1 MAKVRIPINP
11 LQVGKVGAYSMYVRD
26 GEQIT
31 RQRKNASNYGEAA
44 SRTLTQQGR
53 RVMWSN
59 LVSQF
64 KAMKDWQPR
73 AYETL
78 RKGQTDYNKFMQL
91 NVNAATLPLTKQEAS
106 DGCVIITPVLVSQG
120 SLILPQAVVDTSDLV
135 LHIAVDVSSA
145 GTTPPTTLGQLSFH
159 LINANGGWLE
169 GDALAVIMF
178 KNWKD
183 AAGNPRAESIYQE
196 FTLDTTSDTP
206 LADILPRYDVTW
218 GSGVELE
225 VAPKTA
231 DEQDCV
237 AWAIVH
243 TRRVSG
249 SLKVST
255 SRVMMGST
263 SLVTEYTT
271 QARLQEAIESYG
283 LSTLVP
289 LEPSFK
295 KAVIESAAVDGSKVL
310 GPQGGTLYYDHGIEL
325 TITGQN
331 MSPDSVWLV
340 HDDTP
345 YTPLSVDGDTW
356 TYVLGSNGSNNIWL
370 NGVLYARVIISGA
383 TVPAGLP
390 STMRAHL
397 YNTEAT
403 PQVFEPVSK
412 TSADCLNYN
421 HKVTDVYKDLQYII
435 GSSSRPFTALQ
446 SDFEVSGGSLKNYY
460 QRENDVVLVVV
471 PASADEVCYVKYKG
485 YIVLVCNYES

>member
-106 DGCVIITPVLVSQG
+106 DGCVVITPVLVSQG

-145 GTTPPTTLGQLSFH
+145 GVTPPTTLGQLSYH

-218 GSGVELE
+218 GTGVELE

-255 SRVMMGST
+255 SRIMMGST

-295 KAVIESAAVDGSKVL
+295 NAVIDYVAVDGSKAL
-310 GPQGGTLYYDHGIEL
+310 GPQGGTLNYNHDITL

-331 MSPDSVWLV
+331 MTPDSVWLV

-370 NGVLYARVIISGA
+370 NGVLYARIIISGV
-383 TVPAGLP
+383 TVPEGLP
-390 STMRAHL
+390 SRM
-397 YNTEAT
+397 EA
-403 PQVFEPVSK
+403 SLINS
-412 TSADCLNYN
+412 SASPARKDVLVKQAVDCLNYG
-421 HKVTDVYKDLQYII
+421 HKITDVYKKVILYI
-435 GSSSRPFTALQ
+435 GSSSDHFVSVQ
-446 SDFEVSGGSLKNYY
+446 DDYEVIGGSLDYFEASGGFSSLIIAPSNA
-460 QRENDVVLVVV
+460 NDI
-471 PASADEVCYVKYKG
+471 CYVKYKG
-485 YIVLVCNYES
+485 YIVLVCNYEP

>member
-1 MAKVRIPINP
+1 
-11 LQVGKVGAYSMYVRD
+11 MYVRD

-106 DGCVIITPVLVSQG
+106 DGCVVITPVLISQG

-218 GSGVELE
+218 GAGVELE

-255 SRVMMGST
+255 SRIMMGST

-295 KAVIESAAVDGSKVL
+295 KAVIESVAVDGSKVL
-310 GPQGGTLYYDHGIEL
+310 GPTGGTLNYDHGITL

-331 MSPDSVWLV
+331 MTPESVWLV

-345 YTPLSVDGDTW
+345 YTPLSIDGDTW
-356 TYVLGSNGSNNIWL
+356 TFVLGSNGSNNIWL
-370 NGVLYARVIISGA
+370 NGVLYARIILSGIVPPEELPNKILASLHSA
-383 TVPAGLP
+383 T
-390 STMRAHL
+390 
-397 YNTEAT
+397 AT
-403 PQVFEPVSK
+403 PSEIERI
-412 TSADCLNYN
+412 TRASADCINYPFRTTQN
-421 HKVTDVYKDLQYII
+421 YPNFRLRI
-435 GSSSRPFTALQ
+435 GGPGKQVVAVAE
-446 SDFEVSGGSLKNYY
+446 DFEVKGGTLVSFGQESDL
-460 QRENDVVLVVV
+460 VSVLFK
-471 PASADEVCYVKYKG
+471 PSSTDAPCYVEFKG
-485 YIVLVCNYES
+485 YIVMVCNYEP

>member
-44 SRTLTQQGR
+44 SRTLSQQER

-64 KAMKDWQPR
+64 KVMKDWQPR

-91 NVNAATLPLTKQEAS
+91 NTKSATLPLTKQEAS
-106 DGCVIITPVLVSQG
+106 DGCVVITPVLVSQG

-159 LINANGGWLE
+159 LINANGGWQE
-169 GDALAVIMF
+169 GDGLAVIMY

-196 FTLDTTSDTP
+196 FTVDTTSDTP
-206 LADILPRYDVTW
+206 LANILPRYDVTW
-218 GSGVELE
+218 GQGVELE

-255 SRVMMGST
+255 SRIMMGST
-263 SLVTEYTT
+263 SLITEYTT
-271 QARLQEAIESYG
+271 PERLTEAIESYG

-289 LEPSFK
+289 LEP
-295 KAVIESAAVDGSKVL
+295 
-310 GPQGGTLYYDHGIEL
+310 GGE
-325 TITGQN
+325 
-331 MSPDSVWLV
+331 
-340 HDDTP
+340 
-345 YTPLSVDGDTW
+345 
-356 TYVLGSNGSNNIWL
+356 
-370 NGVLYARVIISGA
+370 
-383 TVPAGLP
+383 
-390 STMRAHL
+390 
-397 YNTEAT
+397 
-403 PQVFEPVSK
+403 
-412 TSADCLNYN
+412 
-421 HKVTDVYKDLQYII
+421 
-435 GSSSRPFTALQ
+435 
-446 SDFEVSGGSLKNYY
+446 
-460 QRENDVVLVVV
+460 
-471 PASADEVCYVKYKG
+471 
-485 YIVLVCNYES
+485 

>member
-44 SRTLTQQGR
+44 SRTLSQQER

-106 DGCVIITPVLVSQG
+106 DGCVVITPVLVSQG
-120 SLILPQAVVDTSDLV
+120 SLILPQAVVNTSDLV

-145 GTTPPTTLGQLSFH
+145 GTTPPTTLGQLSYH
-159 LINANGGWLE
+159 LVNANGGWQE
-169 GDALAVIMF
+169 GDGLAVIMY

-196 FTLDTTSDTP
+196 FTVDTTSATP
-206 LADILPRYDVTW
+206 LADILPRYDVAW
-218 GSGVELE
+218 GTGVELE

-255 SRVMMGST
+255 SRVMMGNSA
-263 SLVTEYTT
+263 LITEYTT
-271 QARLQEAIESYG
+271 PERLTEAIESYG

-289 LEPSFK
+289 LEP
-295 KAVIESAAVDGSKVL
+295 
-310 GPQGGTLYYDHGIEL
+310 GGE
-325 TITGQN
+325 
-331 MSPDSVWLV
+331 
-340 HDDTP
+340 
-345 YTPLSVDGDTW
+345 
-356 TYVLGSNGSNNIWL
+356 
-370 NGVLYARVIISGA
+370 
-383 TVPAGLP
+383 
-390 STMRAHL
+390 
-397 YNTEAT
+397 
-403 PQVFEPVSK
+403 
-412 TSADCLNYN
+412 
-421 HKVTDVYKDLQYII
+421 
-435 GSSSRPFTALQ
+435 
-446 SDFEVSGGSLKNYY
+446 
-460 QRENDVVLVVV
+460 
-471 PASADEVCYVKYKG
+471 
-485 YIVLVCNYES
+485 

>member
-31 RQRKNASNYGEAA
+31 RQRKNASNYGDAA

-106 DGCVIITPVLVSQG
+106 DGCVVITPVLISQG

-218 GSGVELE
+218 GQGVELE
-225 VAPKTA
+225 VAPKNA

-255 SRVMMGST
+255 SRIMMGST
-263 SLVTEYTT
+263 SMVTEYTT
-271 QARLQEAIESYG
+271 EARLQEAIESYG

-310 GPQGGTLYYDHGIEL
+310 GPQGGTLYYDHGITL
-325 TITGQN
+325 TITGRN
-331 MSPDSVWLV
+331 MTPDSVWLV

-370 NGVLYARVIISGA
+370 NGVLYARIIISGV
-383 TVPAGLP
+383 TVPTGLP
-390 STMRAHL
+390 SYMSVFL
-397 YNTEAT
+397 YNADAT
-403 PQVFEPVSK
+403 PQRLYQMQNPD
-412 TSADCLNYN
+412 TDCLNYS
-421 HKVTDVYKDLQYII
+421 HKVTDVYRTVYYYI
-435 GSSSRPFTALQ
+435 GTESKPFVSEESDYEVVGGTLVSLVQ
-446 SDFEVSGGSLKNYY
+446 SEFRATLKV
-460 QRENDVVLVVV
+460 EPTD
-471 PASADEVCYVKYKG
+471 ADTICYVKFKG
-485 YIVLVCNYES
+485 YIVLVCNYEP

>member
-106 DGCVIITPVLVSQG
+106 DGCVVITPVLVSQG

-218 GSGVELE
+218 GVGVELE

-263 SLVTEYTT
+263 SLVEEYTT

-295 KAVIESAAVDGSKVL
+295 NAVIDYVAVDGSKVL
-310 GPQGGTLYYDHGIEL
+310 GPQGGNLNYDHGITL
-325 TITGQN
+325 TITGRN
-331 MSPDSVWLV
+331 MTPETVWLV
-340 HDDTP
+340 HDGIP
-345 YTPLSVDGDTW
+345 YTPLSVDGNTW
-356 TYVLGSNGSNNIWL
+356 TYILGSNGSNMIWL
-370 NGVLYARVIISGA
+370 NGLSFSRITLQNIV
-383 TVPAGLP
+383 VPEGLP
-390 STMRAHL
+390 NYFRASLYGANVQPKDSDIVAKQST
-397 YNTEAT
+397 
-403 PQVFEPVSK
+403 
-412 TSADCLNYN
+412 DCLNYPY
-421 HKVTDVYKDLQYII
+421 KPTDSRPRFHLII
-435 GSSSRPFTALQ
+435 GSSASPIVAQEEDFTVVGGDIFSVVA
-446 SDFEVSGGSLKNYY
+446 SEVYTQVYITPSS
-460 QRENDVVLVVV
+460 
-471 PASADEVCYVKYKG
+471 SDEVCYLEYKG
-485 YIVLVCNYES
+485 YIVFVCNYES

>member
-106 DGCVIITPVLVSQG
+106 DGCVVITPVLISQG
-120 SLILPQAVVDTSDLV
+120 SLILPQAVVNTSDLV

-218 GSGVELE
+218 GTGVELE

-255 SRVMMGST
+255 SRIMMGST

-271 QARLQEAIESYG
+271 EARLQEAIESYG

-310 GPQGGTLYYDHGIEL
+310 GPKGGTLYYDHGVTL

-331 MSPDSVWLV
+331 MTPDSVWLV

-356 TYVLGSNGSNNIWL
+356 TFVLGSNGSNNIWL
-370 NGVLYARVIISGA
+370 NGVLYARIIISGA
-383 TVPAGLP
+383 TVPTGLP
-390 STMRAHL
+390 SYMSAFL
-397 YNTEAT
+397 YNAEAT
-403 PQVFEPVSK
+403 PQRLYQESK
-412 TSADCLNYN
+412 QTADCLNYG
-421 HKVTDVYKDLQYII
+421 HKITDTYRTVYFYI
-435 GSSSRPFTALQ
+435 GNSSKPFVADAD
-446 SDFEVSGGSLKNYY
+446 DFEVTGGSLSGYSQSESAALMK
-460 QRENDVVLVVV
+460 VV
-471 PASADEVCYVKYKG
+471 PDTADGICYVKFDG
-485 YIVLVCNYES
+485 YIVLVCNYEP

>member
-106 DGCVIITPVLVSQG
+106 DGCVVITPVLISQG

-218 GSGVELE
+218 GAGVELE

-255 SRVMMGST
+255 SRIMMGST

-271 QARLQEAIESYG
+271 EARLQEAIESYG

-295 KAVIESAAVDGSKVL
+295 TAAIESVAVDGSKAL
-310 GPQGGTLYYDHGIEL
+310 GPKGGNLNYDHAITL
-325 TITGQN
+325 TVTGRN
-331 MSPDSVWLV
+331 MTPDSVWLV

-345 YTPLSVDGDTW
+345 YTPLFVDGDTW
-356 TYVLGSNGSNNIWL
+356 TYVLGANGTNNIWL
-370 NGVLYARVIISGA
+370 NGVLYARIIISGVS
-383 TVPAGLP
+383 VPTGLP
-390 STMRAHL
+390 SLMSAFLTNPSASPSIK
-397 YNTEAT
+397 Y
-403 PQVFEPVSK
+403 QK
-412 TSADCLNYN
+412 TIPSTDCLNYN
-421 HKVTDVYKDLQYII
+421 HKITEVYDKIRFYI
-435 GSSSRPFTALQ
+435 GDESNHFVAEE
-446 SDFEVSGGSLKNYY
+446 SDFDVINGTYENFTVSEFRTSLTVIPS
-460 QRENDVVLVVV
+460 D
-471 PASADEVCYVKYKG
+471 ADAVCYVRYKG
-485 YIVLVCNYES
+485 YIVFVGNYES

>member
-44 SRTLTQQGR
+44 SRTLSQQER

-64 KAMKDWQPR
+64 KVMKDWQPR

-91 NVNAATLPLTKQEAS
+91 NTKSATLPLTKQEAS
-106 DGCVIITPVLVSQG
+106 DGCVVITPVLISQG

-218 GSGVELE
+218 GEGVELE
-225 VAPKTA
+225 IAPKTA

-271 QARLQEAIESYG
+271 EARLQEAIESYG

-295 KAVIESAAVDGSKVL
+295 KAVIESAAVDGSKVI
-310 GPQGGTLYYDHGIEL
+310 GPQGGTLNYDHGIRL
-325 TITGQN
+325 TITGRN
-331 MSPDSVWLV
+331 MTPDSVWLV

-370 NGVLYARVIISGA
+370 NGVLYARIIISGVA
-383 TVPAGLP
+383 VPEGLP
-390 STMRAHL
+390 SFMRAEL
-397 YNTEAT
+397 YNAEAT
-403 PQVFEPVSK
+403 PQIYNQLTKQSV
-412 TSADCLNYN
+412 DCLNYGY
-421 HKVTDVYKDLQYII
+421 KITDVYRDLRFYV
-435 GSSSRPFTALQ
+435 GSESSPFYAVRG
-446 SDFEVSGGSLKNYY
+446 DFEVFGGTLGNFNRYD
-460 QRENDVVLVVV
+460 NHVALVVS
-471 PASADEVCYVKYKG
+471 PASADDVCYVKFKG
-485 YIVLVCNYES
+485 YIVLVCNYGT

>member
-44 SRTLTQQGR
+44 SRTLSQQER

-64 KAMKDWQPR
+64 KVMKDWQPR

-91 NVNAATLPLTKQEAS
+91 NTKSATLPLTKQEAS
-106 DGCVIITPVLVSQG
+106 DGCVVITPVLVSQG

-196 FTLDTTSDTP
+196 FTLDTTSETP

-218 GSGVELE
+218 GVGVELE

-255 SRVMMGST
+255 SRIMMGST

-295 KAVIESAAVDGSKVL
+295 KAVIESVAVDGSKVL
-310 GPQGGTLYYDHGIEL
+310 GPQGGTLNYDHGIEL
-325 TITGQN
+325 TITGRN

-356 TYVLGSNGSNNIWL
+356 TYVLGANGSNNVWL
-370 NGVLYARVIISGA
+370 NGVLYARIIISDIA
-383 TVPAGLP
+383 TPTGLP
-390 STMRAHL
+390 AYMQAVL
-397 YNTEAT
+397 YNANAT
-403 PQVFEPVSK
+403 PKSIHPVVEQS
-412 TSADCLNYN
+412 TDCLNYGY
-421 HKVTDVYKDLQYII
+421 KITEVYRSVRLYI
-435 GSSSRPFTALQ
+435 GSKAQPFVSER
-446 SDFEVSGGSLKNYY
+446 SDYVVRGGS
-460 QRENDVVLVVV
+460 VVEFNSVGNNTIITVS
-471 PASADEVCYVKYKG
+471 PDSADAVCWFEYKG
-485 YIVLVCNYES
+485 YIVLVCNYEP